1 MPNKTKTDVQLSTSY
16 WILIFRTHNKNHTH
30 VKKVGAHLRI
40 PFWHLLMNLKK
51 QIIIKKLLKWANKKQ
66 NNFNIHNVVFC

>member
-30 VKKVGAHLRI
+30 VKVGAHLRI
-40 PFWHLLMNLKK
+40 PFWHLL
-51 QIIIKKLLKWANKKQ
+51 IIIKIINY
-66 NNFNIHNVVFC
+66 